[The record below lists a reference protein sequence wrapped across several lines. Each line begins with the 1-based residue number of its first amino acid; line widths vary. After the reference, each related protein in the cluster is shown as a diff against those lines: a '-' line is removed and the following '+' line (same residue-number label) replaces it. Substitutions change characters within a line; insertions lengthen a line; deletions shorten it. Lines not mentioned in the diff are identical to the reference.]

1 MLCGRG
7 IRYFDPA
14 APCDSLRDD
23 QDSEPKFNC
32 TRANASVPEATN
44 QLAPAARLDSDQA
57 YALESALDQVPSI
70 ADDLADNPY
79 QYDRHVAL
87 ITKLSSPDLLP
98 DAFDNFNA
106 HFPLPNN
113 LWVE

>member
-1 MLCGRG
+1 M
-7 IRYFDPA
+7 
-14 APCDSLRDD
+14 
-23 QDSEPKFNC
+23 
-32 TRANASVPEATN
+32 ANASVPEATN
-44 QLAPAARLDSDQA
+44 QLAPAAPLDSDQA
-57 YALESALDQVPSI
+57 YALESDLDQVSSI

-79 QYDRHVAL
+79 QYDKHVAL
-87 ITKLSSPDLLP
+87 ITALKLLSPDLLP